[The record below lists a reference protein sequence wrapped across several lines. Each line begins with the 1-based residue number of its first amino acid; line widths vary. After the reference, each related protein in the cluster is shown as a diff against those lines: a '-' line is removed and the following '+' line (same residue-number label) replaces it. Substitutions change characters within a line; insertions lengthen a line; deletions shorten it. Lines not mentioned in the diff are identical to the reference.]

1 MHLDRRFLIIV
12 GSSLI
17 WGMIVSL
24 LFYRMALGTRTP
36 AAEKTL
42 VVAAEPLSP
51 GASIVAAELKT
62 RGVPENL
69 FPKGGYSRVED
80 VVGRPV
86 ISTIEADEPVVDSRL
101 AARGSGFGVA
111 PMIPPGMRA
120 VSVRVNDVAGVA
132 GFVLPGMRV
141 DVLVTGK
148 PPGAD
153 DTFTSTVLQNVTVLS
168 AGQTIQTDG
177 KSQSMSVPVVTLLV
191 DPIEAES
198 LTLAANEGHIQLVL
212 RNSSDQRV
220 ETTARRELRQLYSH
234 GALADAEPTP
244 KPVVMPAQTHA
255 APAERRPATTPVMQ
269 NPVAASSAAP
279 VASPVETVV
288 LIRGNQKTVESFPR
302 DERDHERAK

>member
-12 GSSLI
+12 GSSLL

-24 LFYRMALGTRTP
+24 VFYRTATGSRRG
-36 AAEKTL
+36 AAEKAL
-42 VVAAEPLSP
+42 VVAAEPLAP
-51 GASIVAAELKT
+51 GASIVTSALKI
-62 RGVPENL
+62 RQIPENL
-69 FPKGGYSRVED
+69 FPRGGYSRMED

-86 ISTIEADEPVVDSRL
+86 IGTIDADEPVVDSRL

-111 PMIPPGMRA
+111 PMIPSGMRA

-153 DTFTSTVLQNVTVLS
+153 DTYTATVLQNVTVLS
-168 AGQTIQTDG
+168 AGQTVQTDG

-191 DPIEAES
+191 DPVQAEV

-212 RNSSDQRV
+212 RNSSDQRL
-220 ETTARRELRQLYSH
+220 EATARRELRQLYNH
-234 GALADAEPTP
+234 GGVADPEPPPRPTVAQIRSAPQERRPTP
-244 KPVVMPAQTHA
+244 A
-255 APAERRPATTPVMQ
+255 APAPVAQPATP
-269 NPVAASSAAP
+269 PAP
-279 VASPVETVV
+279 PRFDTIV
-288 LIRGNQKTVESFPR
+288 LIRGSQKTVETFPLEAR
-302 DERDHERAK
+302 NHEGSK